1 MKSKLKNV
9 TAMLIFG
16 SIGLFVKSIHLSS
29 SEIALAR
36 GAIGTI
42 VLLAAGRLLKYTINI
57 KALKQNL
64 WLLAASGAAIGANWI
79 CLFEAYKYTTIS
91 TATLCYYLAPVFVV
105 ALSPFLL
112 KERLTLSK
120 GLCIVLSLFG
130 MALVADVFGNYEKSP
145 DNMTGI
151 LFGISAAVLYASV
164 ILINKFFREI
174 TALESTTAQL
184 GIASLVL
191 LPYVLLTEDLSMVSA
206 GRGSVFMLVVVG
218 VVHTGFAYLIY
229 FSSVSELKGQTV
241 ALFSYIDPIT
251 AILLSALI
259 LGEKMN
265 LFQAVGAALI
275 LGSTLF
281 GELDGTAGG
290 ISAKSSL
297 SQKSS

>member
-1 MKSKLKNV
+1 
-9 TAMLIFG
+9 MLIFG

-36 GAIGTI
+36 GVIGTA
-42 VLLAAGRLLKYTINI
+42 VLLTAGFLLKYKISI
-57 KALKQNL
+57 QALKRNF
-64 WLLAASGAAIGANWI
+64 WLLIASGAAIGFNWI

-112 KERLTLSK
+112 KESLTLSN
-120 GLCIVLSLFG
+120 GLFIALSLFG
-130 MALVADVFGNYEKSP
+130 MALVADVFGSYEKSP
-145 DNMTGI
+145 DNIIGI
-151 LFGISAAVLYASV
+151 MFGISAAVLYAGV
-164 ILINKFFREI
+164 VLINKFFKGI
-174 TALESTTAQL
+174 TAMESTTAQL
-184 GIASLVL
+184 GVASAVL
-191 LPYVLLTEDLSMVSA
+191 LPYVLLTETISA
-206 GRGSVFMLVVVG
+206 VTADPGSVFMLVVVG

-251 AILLSALI
+251 AILLSALV

-265 LFQAVGAALI
+265 LLQAVGAVLI

-281 GELDGTAGG
+281 SELAGNRKTPLQH
-290 ISAKSSL
+290 SVNNS
-297 SQKSS
+297 

>member
-36 GAIGTI
+36 GVIGTI
-42 VLLAAGRLLKYTINI
+42 VLLTAGILLKYKISI
-57 KALKQNL
+57 KALKKNL
-64 WLLAASGAAIGANWI
+64 WLLAASGAAIGFNWI
-79 CLFEAYKYTTIS
+79 CLFQSYKYTTIS

-112 KERLTLSK
+112 KEKLTISK
-120 GLCIVLSLFG
+120 GVCIILSLFG
-130 MALVADVFGNYEKSP
+130 MALVADVFGGHEKSP
-145 DNMTGI
+145 DNMLGI
-151 LFGISAAVLYASV
+151 IFGISAAILYAGV
-164 ILINKFFREI
+164 ILINKFFKEI
-174 TALESTTAQL
+174 TAMESTTAQL
-184 GIASLVL
+184 GIASVVL
-191 LPYVLLTEDLSMVSA
+191 LPYVLLTENVS
-206 GRGSVFMLVVVG
+206 SVTVGAEALVLLLVVG

-251 AILLSALI
+251 AIVLSTLI
-259 LGEKMN
+259 LGEEMN
-265 LFQAVGAALI
+265 PFQAAGAVLI

-281 GELDGTAGG
+281 SEVAGAVKKKEEPSG
-290 ISAKSSL
+290 IRC
-297 SQKSS
+297 

>member
-36 GAIGTI
+36 GVIGTA
-42 VLLAAGRLLKYTINI
+42 VLLTAGFLLKYKISI
-57 KALKQNL
+57 QALKRNF
-64 WLLAASGAAIGANWI
+64 WLLIASGAAIGFNWI

-120 GLCIVLSLFG
+120 GLCIALSLFG
-130 MALVADVFGNYEKSP
+130 MALVADVFGSYEKSP
-145 DNMTGI
+145 DNIIGI
-151 LFGISAAVLYASV
+151 MFGISAAVLYAGV
-164 ILINKFFREI
+164 VLINKFFKGI
-174 TALESTTAQL
+174 TAMESTTAQL
-184 GIASLVL
+184 GVASAVL
-191 LPYVLLTEDLSMVSA
+191 LPYVLLTETISA
-206 GRGSVFMLVVVG
+206 ITADPGSVFMLVVVG

-251 AILLSALI
+251 AILLSALV

-265 LFQAVGAALI
+265 LLQAVGAVLI

-281 GELDGTAGG
+281 SELAGNRKTPLQH
-290 ISAKSSL
+290 SVNNS
-297 SQKSS
+297 

>member
-1 MKSKLKNV
+1 MKAKLKNI

-36 GAIGTI
+36 GVIGTA
-42 VLLAAGRLLKYTINI
+42 VLLTAGFLLKYKISVQ
-57 KALKQNL
+57 ALKRNF
-64 WLLAASGAAIGANWI
+64 WLLTASGAAIGFNWI

-91 TATLCYYLAPVFVV
+91 TATLCYYLAPVFVA

-112 KERLTLSK
+112 KEKLTLSK
-120 GLCIVLSLFG
+120 GLCIALSLIG
-130 MALVADVFGNYEKSP
+130 MALVADVSGGYEQSP
-145 DNMTGI
+145 DNMVGI
-151 LFGISAAVLYASV
+151 LFGISAAVLYAGV
-164 ILINKFFREI
+164 VLINKFFKGI
-174 TALESTTAQL
+174 TAMESTTAQL
-184 GIASLVL
+184 GVASAVL
-191 LPYVLLTEDLSMVSA
+191 LPYVLLTENLSAVTVEPGSA
-206 GRGSVFMLVVVG
+206 AMLAVVG

-251 AILLSALI
+251 AILLSALV

-265 LFQAVGAALI
+265 LLQAAGAVLI

-281 GELDGTAGG
+281 GEVAGNRRRT
-290 ISAKSSL
+290 IRMEL
-297 SQKSS
+297 